1 MTRTQIQLPD
11 ELYQDAKRLCAER
24 EMSLAELA
32 RRGIE
37 HMITVL
43 NRGKKDTPWFPPKPQ
58 SLGWNSLSE
67 EELKR
72 IAQEGSVEENAS
84 PR

>member
-11 ELYQDAKRLCAER
+11 ELYREAKALCDER

-37 HMITVL
+37 HMVTVL
-43 NRGKKDTPWFPPKPQ
+43 NRGKKDAPWLPPTPHG
-58 SLGWNSLSE
+58 LGWSDFSE
-67 EELKR
+67 DELKR
-72 IAQEGSVEENAS
+72 LAQESITEIEAAS
-84 PR
+84 S

>member
-1 MTRTQIQLPD
+1 MTRKQIQLPD
-11 ELYQDAKRLCAER
+11 DLYQEAKRLCDER

-37 HMITVL
+37 HMVTVL
-43 NRGKKDTPWFPPKPQ
+43 NRGKKDTPWLPPTPQ
-58 SLGWNSLSE
+58 SLGWSELSE

-72 IAQEGSVEENAS
+72 LAQEGSTEIEAANS
-84 PR
+84 

>member
-11 ELYQDAKRLCAER
+11 DLYQEAKRLCDER

-37 HMITVL
+37 HMVTVL
-43 NRGKKDTPWFPPKPQ
+43 NRGKKDAPWLPPTPQ
-58 SLGWNSLSE
+58 ALGWIDLSE

-72 IAQEGSVEENAS
+72 LAQEGSTEIEAANS
-84 PR
+84 

>member
-1 MTRTQIQLPD
+1 MVRTQIQLPD
-11 ELYQDAKRLCAER
+11 ELYQEAKRLCEER

-37 HMITVL
+37 HMISVL
-43 NRGKKDTPWFPPKPQ
+43 NRGKKGTPWMPPQPR
-58 SLGWNSLSE
+58 SLGWSGLSE
-67 EELKR
+67 EEIKR
-72 IAQEGSVEENAS
+72 LAQEGSTEREAS

>member
-11 ELYQDAKRLCAER
+11 KLYQEAKRLCDER

-37 HMITVL
+37 HMVTVL
-43 NRGKKDTPWFPPKPQ
+43 NRGKKDAPWLPPTPQ
-58 SLGWNSLSE
+58 SLGWCDLSE

-72 IAQEGSVEENAS
+72 HAQESSTEIEAIGS
-84 PR
+84 